1 MKVASSRK
9 NLLLL
14 DALEHCESKPF
25 LILNLDPASSVVLG
39 RKSTRDVMQ
48 EITLM

>member
-14 DALEHCESKPF
+14 DSLGYYKYGALF
-25 LILNLDPASSVVLG
+25 ILNLGLVSSGVLNC
-39 RKSTRDVMQ
+39 KPTKDVMQ